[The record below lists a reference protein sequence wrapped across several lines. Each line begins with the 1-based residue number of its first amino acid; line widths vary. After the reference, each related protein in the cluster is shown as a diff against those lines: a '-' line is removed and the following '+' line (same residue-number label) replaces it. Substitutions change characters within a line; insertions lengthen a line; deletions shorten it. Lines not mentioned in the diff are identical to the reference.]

1 MEVLGTILMIVRRD
15 RVSTSVGKQV
25 TSRLSANRMSLVTI
39 LEGQVIS
46 VPSVPNRRRWRVR
59 CSL

>member
-1 MEVLGTILMIVRRD
+1 VEVLGTILMIVRRD